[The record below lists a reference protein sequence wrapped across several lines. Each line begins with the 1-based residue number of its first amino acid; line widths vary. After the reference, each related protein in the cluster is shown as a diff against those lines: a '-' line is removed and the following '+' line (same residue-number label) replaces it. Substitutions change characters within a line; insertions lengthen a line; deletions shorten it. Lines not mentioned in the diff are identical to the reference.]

1 MRKILSIFFLTAL
14 LIGNISAQV
23 TVQGQPHPMA
33 KHTPTK
39 ARPQF
44 KSDTNF
50 TFNDIKFWVGS
61 GSKKAALVIE
71 WHDGKSPDALV
82 WGYRWDGEAN
92 GLDMIVAIAHAD
104 PRLML
109 LTQYTGSMGY
119 TICGIGYSEQG
130 LPITYDL
137 EGAIA
142 DPKVQFR
149 VTDAEP
155 EPNPSLGQTSFP
167 EAPVEDI
174 SVAIREGAQNGII
187 YHPLNSER
195 YGYPSYDYDHWHCDA
210 GSGHWK
216 AGWYKG
222 YWSYF
227 VKNSQSGTFSYSGL
241 GAIGRQLTDGSW
253 DAWSWNGDMGTTG
266 GTGPGD
272 SFIAAPTDT
281 PTPPGP
287 DIDEP
292 VPPVIGV
299 TSVTLNTT
307 VLRLQTGR
315 MATLTASIA
324 PVNADDKSVS
334 WKTSNNEV
342 ATVNNG
348 VVTGVKPGTARIIV
362 TTTSGN
368 HSAYCDITIAETV
381 VPEFTFDGSAATLS
395 FPKVAEATSYE
406 IRVYHL
412 KSNKPTLKVT
422 YVTDADGNI
431 ITELRTDVQSLYTE
445 NISVTL
451 KSMDPTAVYSIEIRV
466 LKGLDIIDTY
476 YGGNSGSVNNG
487 VIVSDSRRAFYT
499 DNALHLV
506 NLTGYHLYL
515 FNMNGQLKDTLKV
528 MGPTETY
535 PLPLSPGIY
544 ILTGKN
550 GADNVNLKF
559 QVAY

>member
-1 MRKILSIFFLTAL
+1 MRKILSLFFLTAL
-14 LIGNISAQV
+14 LIGSISAQV
-23 TVQGQPHPMA
+23 TVQGQPHPTA

-92 GLDMIVAIAHAD
+92 GLDMIVAIAQAD
-104 PRLML
+104 PRLVL

-142 DPKVQFR
+142 DPKIQFR

-167 EAPVEDI
+167 ETPAEDI
-174 SVAIREGAQNGII
+174 SVAIRNGAQNGVI
-187 YHPLNSER
+187 YHPLNVER
-195 YGYPSYDYDHWHCDA
+195 YGYPSYDYDHWYCDA
-210 GSGHWK
+210 GSGHWN

-227 VKNSQSGTFSYSGL
+227 VKDSQSGTFSYSGL

-281 PTPPGP
+281 PPGP

-292 VPPVIGV
+292 TPPMIGV
-299 TSVTLNTT
+299 TGVTLNAT

-315 MATLTASIA
+315 MATLTASIV

-348 VVTGVKPGTARIIV
+348 VVTGVKPGTARITV
-362 TTTSGN
+362 TTTRGN
-368 HSAYCDITIAETV
+368 HSAYCDITITETV
-381 VPEFTFDGSAATLS
+381 VPELTFDGSAATLS
-395 FPKVAEATSYE
+395 FPKVTEATSYE
-406 IRVYHL
+406 VRVYHL
-412 KSNKPTLKVT
+412 KSNKPILKAT

-431 ITELRTDVQSLYTE
+431 ITELRTGAQLLSTE
-445 NISVTL
+445 SISVTL
-451 KSMDPTAVYSIEIRV
+451 KNMDRTAVYSIEIRV

-476 YGGNSGSVNNG
+476 YADNSSSVSNET
-487 VIVSDSRRAFYT
+487 IVPDNRRGFYT

-515 FNMNGQLKDTLKV
+515 FNMNGQLKETLKV
-528 MGPTETY
+528 MSPTETHS
-535 PLPLSPGIY
+535 LPLSPGFY

-550 GADNVNLKF
+550 GTDRVNFKF